1 MKFWEKTLIR
11 PNGSIMDAVQILDS
25 TGAKIC
31 LVANDDRRL
40 IGTVTDGDIRRGLL
54 QKIPLESAVSE
65 IMNSEPL
72 VALPEKSRDE
82 ILEIMA
88 ASRVEQIPLVDADGL
103 ITGLHSLADPAG
115 DQPMQDNWVVLMAG
129 GLGQR
134 LRPMTEKTPKPLL
147 PIEGKPLLEIILE
160 RFLMQNFHR
169 FYISVNYKSEQI
181 TEHFG
186 DGSQWDAEIRYL
198 HEEKPLGT
206 AGGLG
211 LIEETPTQPLIVMN
225 GDLLT
230 KVDFRQLLNFHHEQ
244 NAAGTLAVQP
254 YEMRVPFGV
263 VDIEGGQVRKID
275 EKPVSSFFVNAGIYI
290 VEPDVLESVGENEY
304 LDSPDLFT
312 RLAAEGKG
320 VGAYPLREYWLD
332 IGRMD
337 DFERA
342 NAEFRKEFP

>member
-1 MKFWEKTLIR
+1 
-11 PNGSIMDAVQILDS
+11 
-25 TGAKIC
+25 
-31 LVANDDRRL
+31 
-40 IGTVTDGDIRRGLL
+40 
-54 QKIPLESAVSE
+54 
-65 IMNSEPL
+65 
-72 VALPEKSRDE
+72 
-82 ILEIMA
+82 MA
-88 ASRVEQIPLVDADGL
+88 ASKVEQIPLVDAEGFIAGL
-103 ITGLHSLADPAG
+103 QVLTDPLG
-115 DQPMQDNWVVLMAG
+115 DQPVQDNWVVLMAG

-147 PIEGKPLLEIILE
+147 PINGKPLLEIILE
-160 RFLMQNFHR
+160 RFLMQNFHK

-186 DGSQWDAEIRYL
+186 DGSQWGVEIRYL

-211 LIEETPTQPLIVMN
+211 LIKETPKLPLIIMN

-230 KVDFRQLLNFHHEQ
+230 KVDFRQLLNFHRQ
-244 NAAGTLAVQP
+244 QDCAGTLAVQP

-275 EKPVSSFFVNAGIYI
+275 EKPASSFFVNAGIYI
-290 VEPDVLESVGENEY
+290 VEPEVLKSVNENEY

-312 RLAAEGKG
+312 RLAESGKRI
-320 VGAYPLREYWLD
+320 VAFPLMEYWLD
-332 IGRMD
+332 VGRMD

-342 NAEFRKEFP
+342 NAEFKKEFQ